1 MSQRYKQLAD
11 GQLADFGHR
20 RTQRIR
26 CCDCGLVH
34 IFRFQV
40 SKAGRIQF
48 RAWRDIRA
56 TARARKRKRIRLLV
70 NA

>member
-11 GQLADFGHR
+11 GQLADFGRR

-34 IFRFQV
+34 IFRFYV
-40 SKAGRIQF
+40 SKTGRIRV
-48 RAWRDIRA
+48 RAWRDNRA
-56 TARARKRKRIRLLV
+56 TAATRSTWKTFKIV
-70 NA
+70 K